1 VAPRRFHGEDGVSLA
16 IALGFLMLFGIL
28 IPSIVQLGG
37 NNLLDT
43 VRLKEQRGEVYVA
56 DAGLDGAIQYLRQPA
71 HNTCG
76 SLLGP
81 TCSFSTGTLNGKS
94 ATVTITPRG
103 GALDFDRTV
112 DLIATVDGKARAAAT
127 IVIRDSNTAT
137 EPPVDVKSWTYNR

>member
-1 VAPRRFHGEDGVSLA
+1 MHGEDGVSLA

-43 VRLKEQRGEVYVA
+43 VRLKEQRGDVYVA

-71 HNTCG
+71 NNTCG

-81 TCSFSTGTLNGKS
+81 TCGFSTGTLNGES

-103 GALDFDRTV
+103 GALDGDRTV
-112 DLIATVDGKARAAAT
+112 DLVASVNGKARATAT
-127 IVIRDSNTAT
+127 VVIRDSSPAT